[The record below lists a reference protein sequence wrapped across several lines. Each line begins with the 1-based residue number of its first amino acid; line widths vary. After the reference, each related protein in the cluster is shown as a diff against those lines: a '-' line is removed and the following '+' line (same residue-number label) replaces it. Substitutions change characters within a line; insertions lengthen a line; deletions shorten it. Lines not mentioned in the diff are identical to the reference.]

1 MIDIR
6 PVGYVIGWLT
16 AALGGSMLLPLAA
29 DLLLHEARQPI
40 FATSAILT
48 LVVGVTTFMACGK
61 PATRKLSI
69 QQSFLL
75 VCGIWIVFPFF
86 GALPFMFG
94 EPYAGFTDA
103 FFEAMSALTTT
114 GATVFTGLEHLPPGT
129 LLWRGMLQWFGGLG
143 ILVVAMV
150 FLPALRVGGMQLF
163 RSEAF
168 DTLGKVLP
176 KATEI
181 ALSLSWIYLA
191 LTGLCVLGY
200 RMTGLGGFDALV
212 HALTTVSTGGMA
224 NYDASFAAFGPGA
237 QYVSILFM
245 ILAALPFARYI
256 QIMHGTAQPLLRD
269 PQVHAFLLII
279 AVFALALTLWLA
291 LVRPGPAETA
301 LREALFNVVSI
312 MTGTGY
318 SSADYNAW
326 GPFAMS
332 MFFVVGLIGGCS
344 GSTSCSV
351 KVFRYQ
357 ILLSA
362 IVAETR
368 NLDEARRVQSPR
380 YAGRPIDDETMNSV
394 MAFFMFFYLAIALLA
409 VALLLLGLSPVTAI
423 SGATAAIANIGPGLG
438 PEIGP
443 AGNFQGLNDPAKW
456 LLSFGMLL
464 GRLELLTVL
473 VLFTPAFWRA

>member
-6 PVGYVIGWLT
+6 PVGYVTGWLT
-16 AALGGSMLLPLAA
+16 AALGASMLLPLAA
-29 DLLLHEARQPI
+29 DLLLHEKGQPV
-40 FATSAILT
+40 FATSAMLT
-48 LVVGVTTFMACGK
+48 LVVGVAAFLACGK
-61 PATRKLSI
+61 PASRKLSI

-75 VCGIWIVFPFF
+75 AGGIWIVFPFF

-129 LLWRGMLQWFGGLG
+129 LLWRGMMQWFGGLG

-150 FLPALRVGGMQLF
+150 FLPTLRVGGMQLF
-163 RSEAF
+163 RSEGF

-176 KATEI
+176 KATQI
-181 ALSLSWIYLA
+181 ALSLAWIYVA
-191 LTGLCVLGY
+191 LTVLCVVGY

-224 NYDASFAAFGPGA
+224 NYDASFAAFGAGA
-237 QYVSILFM
+237 QYVAVLFM
-245 ILAALPFARYI
+245 ILGSLPFARYI
-256 QIMHGTAQPLLRD
+256 QIVHGTARPLLHD
-269 PQVHAFLLII
+269 PQVRAFLLIV
-279 AVFALALTLWLA
+279 AAFALTLAAWLT
-291 LVRPGPAETA
+291 LTRPGPLETA
-301 LREALFNVVSI
+301 FRESLFNVVSI
-312 MTGTGY
+312 ITGTGY
-318 SSADYNAW
+318 ASADYNAW

-362 IVAETR
+362 IRAETR
-368 NLDEARRVQSPR
+368 NLDDANRVQNPR

-394 MAFFMFFYLAIALLA
+394 MAFFLFFYLAIAVLA
-409 VALLLLGLSPVTAI
+409 VALLLVGLSPITAI
-423 SGATAAIANIGPGLG
+423 SGAATAIANVGPGLG

-464 GRLELLTVL
+464 GRLELLSIL
-473 VLFTPAFWRA
+473 VLFNPAFWRA